1 MIKDNQKLFNR
12 LHVLLDAVIIVIAY
26 VAAWYF
32 RFKSGFFALSSW
44 YISLTQ
50 YMKYLVLI
58 VPVYLALYYL
68 FQLYTPKRGTGKKIR
83 SVAYFPGEYH
93 RSACFYSLSLFGKT
107 DGLFQKDA
115 VCILLL

>member
-58 VPVYLALYYL
+58 VPAYLALYYL
-68 FQLYTPKRGTGKKIR
+68 FQL
-83 SVAYFPGEYH
+83 
-93 RSACFYSLSLFGKT
+93 
-107 DGLFQKDA
+107 
-115 VCILLL
+115 

>member
-58 VPVYLALYYL
+58 VPAYLALYYL
-68 FQLYTPKRGTGKKIR
+68 FQLYTSKRVQGRRLEAWHI
-83 SVAYFPGEYH
+83 
-93 RSACFYSLSLFGKT
+93 YSLSLFGKT
-107 DGLFQKDA
+107 DRLFQKDA
-115 VCILLL
+115 VCVLLL

>member
-68 FQLYTPKRGTGKKIR
+68 FQLYTPKRVQGRRLEAWHIFQ
-83 SVAYFPGEYH
+83 ANH